1 MFQECS
7 KSSPD
12 GVASLYALGD
22 AFVLTMKGPSHLGSS
37 LPLDSVR
44 AVRTSTRSPSLN
56 SLGMTAWSR
65 HAFVWAWYLFRAC
78 RAKTR
83 SPSMRSFEAGSSTSG
98 TADGT
103 VRGDPC
109 FISCG
114 VMASDPYRRR
124 KGVNPVALRSVVFS
138 AQTASGNKSAHLPFF
153 SSRSIFLTAGKFC
166 HLRVPTPLDC
176 GWYTEA
182 KASLVPMEKQK
193 SLKSWLSN
201 CLPLSIVSSD
211 GTPKRQTMFCQKN
224 FCAVFDVI
232 VDTALASIYLV
243 KYSTATKVN
252 LRFP

>member
-37 LPLDSVR
+37 LPRDSVR

-56 SLGMTAWSR
+56 SLEMTAWSR

-83 SPSMRSFEAGSSTSG
+83 SPSMRSFEVGSSTLG

-103 VRGDPC
+103 VHGDPC

-124 KGVNPVALRSVVFS
+124 KGVNPVALHSVVFN
-138 AQTASGNKSAHLPFF
+138 AQTASDNKSAHLPFL
-153 SSRSIFLTAGKFC
+153 SSSSIFLTAVKILPFV
-166 HLRVPTPLDC
+166 HSTTPLDC

-182 KASLVPMEKQK
+182 KTSLVPMEKQK
-193 SLKSWLSN
+193 SLESWLSN
-201 CLPLSIVSSD
+201 CLPLSTVSSN

-224 FCAVFDVI
+224 F
-232 VDTALASIYLV
+232 
-243 KYSTATKVN
+243 
-252 LRFP
+252 